1 MKTYSEFLREST
13 IVEGASIIRA
23 GSRKKST
30 YRGPT
35 GDHKRDEHGHIVASH
50 YNKTK
55 TEYPVASPKKGKG
68 PIDWQKTKKN
78 QKKKNK
84 TIKAQLLANKKKKKE
99 SSYASQ
105 VGKYVPKTPEQR
117 KDAARR
123 MKNYEKLKA
132 EIHSRSKTVSKKPEP
147 QEKKKNSKSPRYK
160 TTDYKNLRPASER
173 MGKKKV
179 NEDKKYPYGKA
190 TKKNPRGKRDQAELD
205 RAQAY
210 IKKNPNFGKKK
221 LKEDAPTMS
230 VGTGGF
236 SGSADEKGPVAGYD
250 PLLKMM
256 NRWKKAKTYPNKMAD
271 VVNRGKNGR

>member
-1 MKTYSEFLREST
+1 MKSYSEFLREST
-13 IVEGASIIRA
+13 IIEGASIIRA

-55 TEYPVASPKKGKG
+55 TEYLVASPKKGKKKKG
-68 PIDWQKTKKN
+68 QVDWQKT
-78 QKKKNK
+78 KKKNK
-84 TIKAQLLANKKKKKE
+84 TIKAQHLENKKKKKE

-173 MGKKKV
+173 MGK
-179 NEDKKYPYGKA
+179 N
-190 TKKNPRGKRDQAELD
+190 
-205 RAQAY
+205 
-210 IKKNPNFGKKK
+210 K

-236 SGSADEKGPVAGYD
+236 TAAADAKGPVAGYD

>member
-1 MKTYSEFLREST
+1 MKSYSEFLREST
-13 IVEGASIIRA
+13 IIEGASIIRA

-55 TEYPVASPKKGKG
+55 IEYPSASPKKGKKKKG
-68 PIDWQKTKKN
+68 QVDWQKT
-78 QKKKNK
+78 KKKNK
-84 TIKAQLLANKKKKKE
+84 TIKAQHLANKKKKKE

-105 VGKYVPKTPEQR
+105 VGKYVPKTTEQR

-147 QEKKKNSKSPRYK
+147 QEKKTQDQKPKKKNRFPGYKSPRYK
-160 TTDYKNLRPASER
+160 ATDYKNLRPASER
-173 MGKKKV
+173 MGK
-179 NEDKKYPYGKA
+179 N
-190 TKKNPRGKRDQAELD
+190 
-205 RAQAY
+205 
-210 IKKNPNFGKKK
+210 K

-236 SGSADEKGPVAGYD
+236 TAAADAKGPVAGYD

>member
-55 TEYPVASPKKGKG
+55 TEYLVASPKKGKKKKG
-68 PIDWQKTKKN
+68 PIDWQKTKK
-78 QKKKNK
+78 
-84 TIKAQLLANKKKKKE
+84 NKKKKKE

-147 QEKKKNSKSPRYK
+147 QEKKKNSKSP
-160 TTDYKNLRPASER
+160 YKNLRPASER
-173 MGKKKV
+173 MGK
-179 NEDKKYPYGKA
+179 N
-190 TKKNPRGKRDQAELD
+190 
-205 RAQAY
+205 
-210 IKKNPNFGKKK
+210 K

-230 VGTGGF
+230 AGTGGF
-236 SGSADEKGPVAGYD
+236 GSNPENPANQGYD
-250 PLLKMM
+250 PLMKMM